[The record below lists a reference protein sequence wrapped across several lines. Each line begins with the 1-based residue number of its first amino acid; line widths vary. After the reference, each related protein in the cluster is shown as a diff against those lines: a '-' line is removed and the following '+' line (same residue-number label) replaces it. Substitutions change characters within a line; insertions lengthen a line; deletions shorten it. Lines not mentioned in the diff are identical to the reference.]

1 MGHITTPPVTTFILV
16 LYKILLSSAD
26 QAWSPIVGGRAL
38 FPPLVST
45 PSLLVHSGPLYSHH
59 SDHREEHYNNRRV
72 SSYRDPYY
80 RRNYRRRKRYWRH
93 RPSPRYRRV
102 RSHSYFSAQPSS
114 HYTDWWSWPDTETRA
129 RSRDFEETESAET
142 GRSLVKS
149 VRSLFGA
156 PEHCLE
162 DGRQFSCTLAPVCWM
177 TGGVATSG
185 IQIVLFYIVFGNV
198 NVLFLV
204 THS

>member
-1 MGHITTPPVTTFILV
+1 MGQLSTPPVILV
-16 LYKILLSSAD
+16 LVKILSTSAD

-45 PSLLVHSGPLYSHH
+45 PSLLVHSGPLYH
-59 SDHREEHYNNRRV
+59 SDQEHYHNNRRV

-93 RPSPRYRRV
+93 AHPRYRRV
-102 RSHSYFSAQPSS
+102 RSHSYFSAAPSS
-114 HYTDWWSWPDTETRA
+114 PVTDWWSWSEPETRA
-129 RSRDFEETESAET
+129 RSRDWSGETETAET

-162 DGRQFSCTLAPVCWM
+162 GGRQFSCTLAPVCWM

-185 IQIVLFYIVFGNV
+185 ITVHHHRLFVSVWLGCRMTWQ
-198 NVLFLV
+198 L
-204 THS
+204 